1 MCLCSRTDC
10 MTSVGV
16 SNSCLYHHSSAR
28 SGRQIKHWHLH
39 YCSITV
45 LIVTLCQKVP
55 YAKPQKLRICHQYW
69 KSCILFFLLVSGKL
83 ASARKCVQVCLV
95 NLVFWKMKKKS
106 SLPSLWWS
114 LCALYWAKTTLSGRQ
129 MTVTGPESEKSPFL
143 VLTAFGIIH
152 VSVWKV
158 SLSMCVACMHF
169 HTQDIKSLC
178 CEASEMR
185 KDDSRW

>member
-1 MCLCSRTDC
+1 MCLCSHTDC

-28 SGRQIKHWHLH
+28 SVKHWHLH

-55 YAKPQKLRICHQYW
+55 YAKPQKLRICHEYW
-69 KSCILFFLLVSGKL
+69 KSCILCFFVGLWEVGQCQKMCSGPSGKP
-83 ASARKCVQVCLV
+83 CVLK
-95 NLVFWKMKKKS
+95 NDKKS

-114 LCALYWAKTTLSGRQ
+114 LCTSFWAKTTLSGRQ
-129 MTVTGPESEKSPFL
+129 MTVTGPESEKSPFS

-169 HTQDIKSLC
+169 HTQDIKRLC